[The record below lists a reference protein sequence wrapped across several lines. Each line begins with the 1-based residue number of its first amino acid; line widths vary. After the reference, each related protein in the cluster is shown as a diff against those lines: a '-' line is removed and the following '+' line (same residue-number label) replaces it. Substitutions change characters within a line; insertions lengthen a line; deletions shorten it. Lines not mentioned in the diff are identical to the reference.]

1 VAQDE
6 GYECAVIELDTPG
19 GLMDSTQQIVKDILD
34 ARVAVI
40 VYVSPAGGRAASA
53 GLFIT
58 LSSHLAAMAPGT
70 RIGAAHP
77 VQIGGLPT
85 GPQPVPSDE
94 RKGENGSGDEASR
107 HEPLEEKIVN
117 DTVAWAKGLAQM
129 RGRNVEWAAL
139 AVSKSEVLTDTEAIR
154 DNVVELQATDFTDL
168 LEQIHGREVT
178 VGQTTVR
185 LRTADAEVR
194 TMEMWWGERFLAVIS
209 NPNVVMFLMLF
220 GVWGILFEL
229 NSPGWGVGG
238 TLGVIC
244 LVLGFFGLSVLPVN
258 YVALAL
264 IVIGLAMFVA
274 EAYVTSFGTLTLGGI
289 ICLIL
294 GGTMLVDS
302 PTGFIRVS
310 LSVLVP
316 IAVATGAISVFLLSR
331 IVKAHR
337 GRVQTGSEGLLE
349 HEAVARVSF
358 TADGGQFAGLVFVHG
373 ELWKARSETPI
384 DEGESVIV
392 VGRDGLSLDV
402 EAAGHSKAAVSEPDS
417 T

>member
-1 VAQDE
+1 
-6 GYECAVIELDTPG
+6 
-19 GLMDSTQQIVKDILD
+19 
-34 ARVAVI
+34 
-40 VYVSPAGGRAASA
+40 
-53 GLFIT
+53 
-58 LSSHLAAMAPGT
+58 
-70 RIGAAHP
+70 
-77 VQIGGLPT
+77 
-85 GPQPVPSDE
+85 
-94 RKGENGSGDEASR
+94 
-107 HEPLEEKIVN
+107 
-117 DTVAWAKGLAQM
+117 M

-154 DNVVELQATDFTDL
+154 DNVVELQATDLSDL

-185 LRTADAEVR
+185 LRTSDAEVR

-310 LSVLVP
+310 LSVIVP

-331 IVKAHR
+331 IVKAYR
-337 GRVQTGSEGLLE
+337 GRVQTGSEGLLDR
-349 HEAVARVSF
+349 EAVAREKF
-358 TADGGQFAGLVFVHG
+358 TADNGQFAGLVFVHG
-373 ELWKARSETPI
+373 EIWKARSPTPI
-384 DEGESVIV
+384 KEGENVTV
-392 VGRDGLSLDV
+392 VNRDGLLLDV
-402 EAAGHSKAAVSEPDS
+402 QSSGHSKAAVSEPDP